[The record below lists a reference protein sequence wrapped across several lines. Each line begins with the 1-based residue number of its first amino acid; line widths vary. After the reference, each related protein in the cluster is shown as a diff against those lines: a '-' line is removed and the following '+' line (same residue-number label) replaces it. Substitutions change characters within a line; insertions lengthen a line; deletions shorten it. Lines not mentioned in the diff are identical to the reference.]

1 MKRFLTPLYNFK
13 LMIFPKESSSEA
25 PEVLEVMQMW
35 SLWDLICYLFPCVEL
50 LVVCCSFSRFWAES
64 NQAGALGK
72 DLSQQLWWCWEGG

>member
-25 PEVLEVMQMW
+25 PAASALLLEVLEVMQMW

-50 LVVCCSFSRFWAES
+50 LSCV
-64 NQAGALGK
+64 L
-72 DLSQQLWWCWEGG
+72 